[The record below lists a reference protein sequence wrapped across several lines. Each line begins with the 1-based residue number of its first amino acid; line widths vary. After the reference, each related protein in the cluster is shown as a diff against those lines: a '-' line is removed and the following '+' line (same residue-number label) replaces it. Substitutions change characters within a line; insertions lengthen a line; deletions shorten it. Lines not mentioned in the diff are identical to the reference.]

1 MLNFADRPYRYY
13 PPKPNWLV
21 HRIGCWL
28 NRSRYLPGEQHL
40 ISSVSVVNPEVV
52 RNLKGARLLF
62 LPNHSTHSDAQI
74 IIETLRQVGV
84 WSFCMAAYD
93 VFERNALHAWVIQ
106 RMGGFSVD
114 RDGSDKQSLKQAI
127 ATLGGSRQALTIF
140 PEGNVLLMN
149 DRVTPFLDGPAYI
162 ALKAQQ
168 QLGEGSPVL
177 AVPVAIKATHT
188 GDVRAKLQETLSEM
202 ASVLDADF
210 KEDEPIVSA
219 VYQVGLA
226 MLRRNLRQRGF
237 MPPDADWDDLPGV
250 LHGAAGLVIEGL
262 EAKMELSSKSD
273 DQVDRIRAI
282 RREVH
287 RIRTDPVREIDHPV
301 ASSWA
306 DEAITAFRILSY
318 AGNYLAEKPTL
329 DRCGETIE
337 KLREDLYGRMFPAY
351 AERAVRV
358 RFGQP
363 IDVSAK
369 VAAGGKPR
377 ELIADLTDAFEQSVQ
392 TELDNLSAD
401 NPHPGAQLF

>member
-13 PPKPNWLV
+13 PPKPNWLI
-21 HRIGCWL
+21 HRIGSWF
-28 NRSRYLPGEQHL
+28 NHSRHLPGEQHL

-52 RNLKGARLLF
+52 RNLKDARLLF

-74 IIETLRQVGV
+74 VIETLRQVGV

-93 VFERNALHAWVIQ
+93 VFERNALHAWAIQ

-127 ATLGGSRQALTIF
+127 ATLAEGPQALTIF

-168 QLGEGSPVL
+168 QLGERSPVL

-188 GDVRAKLQETLSEM
+188 GDVRVKLRETLLEM
-202 ASVLDADF
+202 AVVLDTDL

-219 VYQVGLA
+219 VYAVGLA

-250 LHGAAGLVIEGL
+250 LHGAAGLIIEKL

-287 RIRTDPVREIDHPV
+287 RIRTDPAREIDHPV

-318 AGNYLAEKPTL
+318 AGNYLSEKPTL

-337 KLREDLYGRMFPAY
+337 KLREDLYSRMFPAY
-351 AERAVRV
+351 ADRTVRV
-358 RFGQP
+358 RFGEP
-363 IDVSAK
+363 IDISAK
-369 VAAGGKPR
+369 IATGGKPR
-377 ELIADLTDAFEQSVQ
+377 ELMAGLTDSFEQSVQ
-392 TELDNLSAD
+392 AELDNLNAD

>member
-28 NRSRYLPGEQHL
+28 NRSRYLPSEQHR

-84 WSFCMAAYD
+84 WAFCMAAYD
-93 VFERNALHAWVIQ
+93 VFERNAFHAWVIQ

-127 ATLGGSRQALTIF
+127 ATLAGGRHALTIF

-168 QLGEGSPVL
+168 QLGERSPVL

-188 GDVRAKLQETLSEM
+188 GDVRATLRSTLSEM
-202 ASVLDADF
+202 AAVLDADLE
-210 KEDEPIVSA
+210 KDEPIVSA

-226 MLRRNLRQRGF
+226 MLRRNLCQRGF

-287 RIRTDPVREIDHPV
+287 RIRTDPAREIDHPV

-369 VAAGGKPR
+369 VSAGGKPR

-392 TELDNLSAD
+392 TELDNLNAD